1 MRQEYKDKINLAW
14 DMLDYKDELSIEENE
29 KCFDVAYDT
38 LNELVETKD
47 QEVLESLLEFF
58 CEDHEDYGGICE
70 HLESQIGCNYTL
82 DQLIKTF
89 YKKFDYLTNHAINR
103 CKHLSSWFLYNEKF
117 NEFRDMFNTVKSSG
131 SSKFLDALQKWIG
144 DEFPDEIALLREDMK
159 KW

>member
-29 KCFDVAYDT
+29 KCFDVAYDN

-70 HLESQIGCNYTL
+70 HLKSQIDYNFTL
-82 DQLIKTF
+82 DQLMQAF
-89 YKKFDYLTNHAINR
+89 YKKFDYLVKNDLEMAYEM
-103 CKHLSSWFLYNEKF
+103 SSWFLYSNMF
-117 NEFRDMFNTVKSSG
+117 NEFREMFNTVKSADSNV
-131 SSKFLDALQKWIG
+131 FIDRLDKWCG
-144 DEFPDEIALLREDMK
+144 DEFPEEIVLLREDMK